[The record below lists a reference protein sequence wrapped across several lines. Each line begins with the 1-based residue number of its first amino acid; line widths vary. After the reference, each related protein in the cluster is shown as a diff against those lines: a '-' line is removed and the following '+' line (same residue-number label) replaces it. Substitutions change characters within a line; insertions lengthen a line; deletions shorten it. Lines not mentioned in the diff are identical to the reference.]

1 MKTKDEILA
10 DIAEGLESGVITEN
24 DLTGYFKKPAEVRAG
39 SVHEKLGVV
48 DIMFYI
54 AGIVLYSAILSVIT
68 QSWDDGSALTH
79 IILSLGVGLGLWSI
93 AYYLIKSAIQSDVR
107 RGLINSLLLTGS
119 LSVVTGGYI
128 VTNELIGG
136 FGEVNFIPGAVMLAV
151 VGALHIAFDRLI
163 KRDLTLL
170 MGVLLLTS
178 SFPAFMFG
186 LLQDADVPL
195 DVWSIILILSAGLLA
210 YATRVVDR
218 ITPDSRKVGGAFD
231 TFAAL
236 LALAGMYAAS
246 FGDFGLLW
254 YLALVAS
261 VIGIFYLSIIN
272 QNKKL
277 LGTASFF
284 MVLTVITL
292 SFRYFSGYG
301 ATTSLILATIGLLGT
316 AAIASSI
323 NKKYFK

>member
-1 MKTKDEILA
+1 MTGRARLLA
-10 DIAEGLESGVITEN
+10 W
-24 DLTGYFKKPAEVRAG
+24 AG
-39 SVHEKLGVV
+39 ALV
-48 DIMFYI
+48 F
-54 AGIVLYSAILSVIT
+54 AG
-68 QSWDDGSALTH
+68 ALT
-79 IILSLGVGLGLWSI
+79 GLGLLFALLNI
-93 AYYLIKSAIQSDVR
+93 V
-107 RGLINSLLLTGS
+107 GVEFLIN
-119 LSVVTGGYI
+119 TGGLGQL
-128 VTNELIGG
+128 VNELS
-136 FGEVNFIPGAVMLAV
+136 ERY
-151 VGALHIAFDRLI
+151 D
-163 KRDLTLL
+163 
-170 MGVLLLTS
+170 
-178 SFPAFMFG
+178 
-186 LLQDADVPL
+186 
-195 DVWSIILILSAGLLA
+195 
-210 YATRVVDR
+210 
-218 ITPDSRKVGGAFD
+218 
-231 TFAAL
+231 
-236 LALAGMYAAS
+236 LAGMYAAS